1 MRVKLQALATLV
13 CIVGILFGAACK
25 MWFPEYWF
33 DWYPIIIA
41 SFWFMEMVLSF
52 VLERCQDEA
61 QQASANSNKF
71 LKVLMISKIVKMFIA
86 IALVAVYMN
95 IANDHV
101 EEFAGC
107 TVAFYLLNLAV
118 ETYAVT
124 KKKK

>member
-13 CIVGILFGAACK
+13 CIIGILLGAACK
-25 MWFPEYWF
+25 MWFPEFWF

-41 SFWFMEMVLSF
+41 TFWFMEMVLSF
-52 VLERCQDEA
+52 VLEHCQEETP
-61 QQASANSNKF
+61 QATINSSKF
-71 LKVLMISKIVKMFIA
+71 LKVLMIAKIAKMVIA

-95 IANDHV
+95 LTNDHL